1 VSAAVPIPDGRV
13 HVSLPELIA
22 LRARVAR
29 APAPPVVSRVQRS
42 GQRPGRLHG
51 RGMDYAE
58 SRVYQA
64 GDDVRRMDWR
74 LTARSGVAH
83 TKLFQ
88 EEREGRLLIL
98 LDSNASMRFGTRTRF
113 KSVQAAR
120 AAAMAAWYAVR
131 GGDRVGVLAFGGQRQ
146 LLRPVGGTRGALAV
160 AGAIAAWDALPPG
173 ADETLSS
180 ALQRAGRLMHGAS
193 RVLIVSDGFAVDDA
207 ARGRTL
213 GLVGKA
219 EVSVLTVADALELA
233 HPPAGRYPFAHGG
246 VHYDVVL
253 QGDRQRAE
261 FARTLGDGVRRLSG
275 LATGLNLRER
285 TIDTTADPL
294 DAIVALLGTGRAR

>member
-1 VSAAVPIPDGRV
+1 MSAVPHVADPRV
-13 HVSLPELIA
+13 NVALPELLA
-22 LRARVAR
+22 LRSRVMR
-29 APAPPVVSRVQRS
+29 AAPPPVVSRAPRS

-88 EEREGRLLIL
+88 EEREGRLLVL
-98 LDSNASMRFGTRTRF
+98 LDTNTSMRFGTRARF

-120 AAAMAAWYAVR
+120 AAATAAWYAIR
-131 GGDRVGVLAFGGQRQ
+131 GGDRVGVLAFGGQQR
-146 LLRPVGGTRGALAV
+146 LLRPQGGPRGALAV
-160 AGAIAAWDALPPG
+160 CGALAAWDAMPPG
-173 ADETLSS
+173 ADESLSA

-193 RVLIVSDGFAVDDA
+193 RVLLVSDGFAVDPPA
-207 ARGRTL
+207 YGRML
-213 GLVGKA
+213 SLVNKA
-219 EVSVLTVADALELA
+219 EVRILTVADPLEMA
-233 HPPAGRYPFAHGG
+233 EPPAGRYPFAHDG
-246 VHYDVVL
+246 VHYDIAL
-253 QGDRQRAE
+253 HGERQRAD
-261 FARTLGDGVRRLSG
+261 FARALGEGRERLTALASQLG
-275 LATGLNLRER
+275 LLKR

-294 DAIVALLGTGRAR
+294 NAVIDLLGPQRAR

>member
-1 VSAAVPIPDGRV
+1 MNAVVAPDGRV
-13 HVSLPELIA
+13 RVSLPELIA
-22 LRARVAR
+22 LRSRAMR
-29 APAPPVVSRVQRS
+29 APAPPVVSRAPRS

-88 EEREGRLLIL
+88 EEREGRLLVL
-98 LDSNASMRFGTRTRF
+98 LDTNASMRFGTRVRF

-120 AAAMAAWYAVR
+120 VAALAAWYAIR
-131 GGDRVGVLAFGGQRQ
+131 GGDRVGVLSFGAQRQ
-146 LLRPVGGTRGALAV
+146 LVKPQGGARGALAV
-160 AGAIAAWDALPPG
+160 AGAIAAWDAAPVG
-173 ADETLSS
+173 DDESLSA

-193 RVLIVSDGFAVDDA
+193 RVLLVSDGFCVDDA
-207 ARGRTL
+207 ARGRML

-219 EVSVLTVADALELA
+219 EVSVLNVADPLEMA
-233 HPPAGRYPFAHGG
+233 EPPPGRYPLAHRGQ
-246 VHYDVVL
+246 HYDVTL
-253 QGDRQRAE
+253 YGERERAE
-261 FARTLGDGVRRLSG
+261 FARSLGDGRRRL
-275 LATGLNLRER
+275 LALASGLNLRHR

-294 DAIVALLGTGRAR
+294 DALVALLGVRKA

>member
-1 VSAAVPIPDGRV
+1 MNAAASVADGRV

-22 LRARVAR
+22 LRSRVAR
-29 APAPPVVSRVQRS
+29 APAPPVVSRAQSS

-74 LTARSGVAH
+74 LTARSGTAH

-98 LDSNASMRFGTRTRF
+98 LDTNASMRFGTRVRF

-120 AAAMAAWYAVR
+120 VAALAAWYAIR
-131 GGDRVGVLAFGGQRQ
+131 GGDRIGVLAFGGQKQ
-146 LLRPVGGTRGALAV
+146 ILRPRGGSRGALSAV
-160 AGAIAAWDALPPG
+160 GAIATWDAMPPG
-173 ADETLSS
+173 EDETLSA

-193 RVLIVSDGFAVDDA
+193 RVLLISDGFAVDDA
-207 ARGRTL
+207 ARGRML
-213 GLVGKA
+213 DLVRKA
-219 EVSVLTVADALELA
+219 EVSILNVADPLELEA
-233 HPPAGRYPFAHGG
+233 PPAGRYPLAHRGT
-246 VHYDVVL
+246 HYDVVL
-253 QGDRQRAE
+253 HGDRQRQE
-261 FARTLGDGVRRLSG
+261 FARSLGEGHRRLDA
-275 LATGLNLRER
+275 LATSLGLRQR
-285 TIDTTADPL
+285 VVDTTADPF
-294 DAIVALLGTGRAR
+294 DAVAALLGATRAR

>member
-1 VSAAVPIPDGRV
+1 MPVVADPRV
-13 HVSLPELIA
+13 QVALPELIA
-22 LRARVAR
+22 LRSGVMRAR
-29 APAPPVVSRVQRS
+29 APEVVSHAPRS

-98 LDSNASMRFGTRTRF
+98 LDTNASMRFGTRTRF

-120 AAAMAAWYAVR
+120 VAATAAWYAIR
-131 GGDRVGVLAFGGQRQ
+131 GGDRVGVLAFGAQHH
-146 LLRPVGGTRGALAV
+146 LLRMKAGPRGALAV
-160 AGAIAAWDALPPG
+160 CGALAAWDAMPPG
-173 ADETLSS
+173 EDESLSA

-193 RVLIVSDGFAVDDA
+193 RVLLVSDGFAVDDA
-207 ARGRTL
+207 AYGRML
-213 GLVGKA
+213 SLVAKA
-219 EVSVLTVADALELA
+219 EVRIVTVADPLELA
-233 HPPAGRYPFAHGG
+233 EPPAGRYPFAHKG
-246 VHYDVVL
+246 VHYDIAL
-253 QGDRQRAE
+253 HGERQRAE
-261 FARTLGDGVRRLSG
+261 FARALGDGHQRLASLASRLG
-275 LATGLNLRER
+275 LRQR
-285 TIDTTADPL
+285 IVDTTAEPL
-294 DAIVALLGTGRAR
+294 DAIVDLLGSSRGR

>member
-1 VSAAVPIPDGRV
+1 VSAVPHVADPRV
-13 HVSLPELIA
+13 HVALPELLA
-22 LRARVAR
+22 LRSRVMR
-29 APAPPVVSRVQRS
+29 AAPPPVVSRAPRS

-88 EEREGRLLIL
+88 EEREGRLLVL
-98 LDSNASMRFGTRTRF
+98 LDTNTSMRFGTRARF

-120 AAAMAAWYAVR
+120 AAATAAWYAIR
-131 GGDRVGVLAFGGQRQ
+131 GGDRVGVLAFGGQQR
-146 LLRPVGGTRGALAV
+146 LLRPQGGPRGALAV
-160 AGAIAAWDALPPG
+160 CGALAAWDAMPPG
-173 ADETLSS
+173 ADESLSA

-193 RVLIVSDGFAVDDA
+193 RVLLVSDGFAVDPPA
-207 ARGRTL
+207 YGRML
-213 GLVGKA
+213 GLVNKA
-219 EVSVLTVADALELA
+219 EVRILTVADPLEMA
-233 HPPAGRYPFAHGG
+233 EPPAGRYPFAHDG
-246 VHYDVVL
+246 VHYDIAL
-253 QGDRQRAE
+253 HGERQRAE
-261 FARTLGDGVRRLSG
+261 FARALGEGRERLTALASQLG
-275 LATGLNLRER
+275 LLKR

-294 DAIVALLGTGRAR
+294 NAVIDLLGPQRTR

>member
-1 VSAAVPIPDGRV
+1 MSAVPHVADARV
-13 HVSLPELIA
+13 NVALPELLA
-22 LRARVAR
+22 LRSRVMR
-29 APAPPVVSRVQRS
+29 APPPPVVSRAPRS

-88 EEREGRLLIL
+88 EEREGRLLVL
-98 LDSNASMRFGTRTRF
+98 LDTNASMRFGTRTRF

-120 AAAMAAWYAVR
+120 VAAMAAWYAMR
-131 GGDRVGVLAFGGQRQ
+131 GGDRVGVLAFGGQRH
-146 LLRPVGGTRGALAV
+146 LLRPQGGPRGALAV
-160 AGAIAAWDALPPG
+160 CGALATWDAMSPG
-173 ADETLSS
+173 SDESLSA

-193 RVLIVSDGFAVDDA
+193 RVLLVSDGFAVDDA
-207 ARGRTL
+207 AHGRML

-219 EVSVLTVADALELA
+219 EVRIMTVADPLEMA
-233 HPPAGRYPFAHGG
+233 EPPPGRYPFSHQG
-246 VHYDVVL
+246 VHYDIAL
-253 QGDRQRAE
+253 HGERQRAE
-261 FARTLGDGVRRLSG
+261 FARALGDGRHRLAALASQLG
-275 LATGLNLRER
+275 LRHRML
-285 TIDTTADPL
+285 DTSADPL
-294 DAIVALLGTGRAR
+294 DAIVDLLGPSRGR

>member
-1 VSAAVPIPDGRV
+1 MSAIAPVADGRV

-29 APAPPVVSRVQRS
+29 APAPPVVSRAPRS

-88 EEREGRLLIL
+88 EEREGRLLVM
-98 LDSNASMRFGTRTRF
+98 LDTNASMRFGTRTRF

-120 AAAMAAWYAVR
+120 AAAMAAWYAIR
-131 GGDRVGVLAFGGQRQ
+131 GGDRVGTLSFGGQRQ
-146 LLRPVGGTRGALAV
+146 LIRPQGGSRGALAV
-160 AGAIAAWDALPPG
+160 AGAIAAWDALAPG
-173 ADETLSS
+173 DDESLSA

-193 RVLIVSDGFAVDDA
+193 RVLVVSDGFCVDEA
-207 ARGRTL
+207 SRGRML

-219 EVSVLTVADALELA
+219 EVSVLVVADPLEMA
-233 HPPAGRYPFAHGG
+233 EPPAGRYPFAHRG
-246 VHYDVVL
+246 VHYDVAL
-253 QGDRQRAE
+253 HGDRQRAE
-261 FARTLGDGVRRLSG
+261 FLRSLGEGRHRIDQLASSLG
-275 LATGLNLRER
+275 LRHR

-294 DAIVALLGTGRAR
+294 DAVVALLGTTRAV

>member
-1 VSAAVPIPDGRV
+1 MSAVAPAADGRV

-29 APAPPVVSRVQRS
+29 APAPPVVSRAPRS

-88 EEREGRLLIL
+88 EEREGRLLVM
-98 LDSNASMRFGTRTRF
+98 LDTNASMRFGTRTRF

-120 AAAMAAWYAVR
+120 AAAMAAWYAIR
-131 GGDRVGVLAFGGQRQ
+131 GGDRVGTLSFGGQRQ
-146 LLRPVGGTRGALAV
+146 LIRPQGGSRGALAV
-160 AGAIAAWDALPPG
+160 AGAIAAWDALPPSD
-173 ADETLSS
+173 DESLSA

-193 RVLIVSDGFAVDDA
+193 RVLLVSDGFCVDEA
-207 ARGRTL
+207 SRSRML

-219 EVSVLTVADALELA
+219 EVSVLVVADPLEMA
-233 HPPAGRYPFAHGG
+233 EPPAGRYPFAHRG
-246 VHYDVVL
+246 VHYDVAL
-253 QGDRQRAE
+253 HGDRQRAE
-261 FARTLGDGVRRLSG
+261 FLRSLGEGRHRIDQLASSLG
-275 LATGLNLRER
+275 LRHR

-294 DAIVALLGTGRAR
+294 DAVVALLGTTRAV

>member
-1 VSAAVPIPDGRV
+1 MNAVAAADGRV
-13 HVSLPELIA
+13 RVSLPELIA
-22 LRARVAR
+22 LRSRAMR
-29 APAPPVVSRVQRS
+29 APAPPVVSRAPRS

-88 EEREGRLLIL
+88 EEREGRLLVL
-98 LDSNASMRFGTRTRF
+98 LDTNASMRFGTRVRF

-120 AAAMAAWYAVR
+120 VAALAAWYAIR
-131 GGDRVGVLAFGGQRQ
+131 GGDRVGVLAFGAQRQ
-146 LLRPVGGTRGALAV
+146 LVKPQGGARGALAV
-160 AGAIAAWDALPPG
+160 AGAIAAWDALPAG
-173 ADETLSS
+173 EDESLSA

-193 RVLIVSDGFAVDDA
+193 RVLLVSDGFCVDES
-207 ARGRTL
+207 ARGRML

-219 EVSVLTVADALELA
+219 EVSVLNVADALEMSE
-233 HPPAGRYPFAHGG
+233 PPSGRYPFAQRG
-246 VHYDVVL
+246 VHYDVAL
-253 QGDRQRAE
+253 YGERERAG
-261 FARTLGDGVRRLSG
+261 FAQAMGEGRERLLA
-275 LATGLNLRER
+275 LATGLGLCQRA
-285 TIDTTADPL
+285 IDTAADPL
-294 DAIVALLGTGRAR
+294 DAVVALLGARRP

>member
-1 VSAAVPIPDGRV
+1 MSAVPHVDDPRV
-13 HVSLPELIA
+13 RVALPELLA
-22 LRARVAR
+22 LRSRVMR
-29 APAPPVVSRVQRS
+29 APAPPVVSRAARS

-88 EEREGRLLIL
+88 EEREGRLLVL
-98 LDSNASMRFGTRTRF
+98 LDTNASMRFGTRGRF

-120 AAAMAAWYAVR
+120 VAAMAAWYAIR

-146 LLRPVGGTRGALAV
+146 LLRPQGGPRGALALC
-160 AGAIAAWDALPPG
+160 GALATWDAMPPG
-173 ADETLSS
+173 TDESLSA

-193 RVLIVSDGFAVDDA
+193 RVLLVSDGFAVDPA
-207 ARGRTL
+207 AHGRML
-213 GLVGKA
+213 GLVNKA
-219 EVSVLTVADALELA
+219 EVRVVAVADPLELA
-233 HPPAGRYPFAHGG
+233 EPPPGRYPFSQGG
-246 VHYDVVL
+246 VHVDIAL
-253 QGDRQRAE
+253 HGERQRAE
-261 FARTLGDGVRRLSG
+261 FAQALGSGHQRLGALAAQLGLRQRTV
-275 LATGLNLRER
+275 
-285 TIDTTADPL
+285 DTTADPL
-294 DAIVALLGTGRAR
+294 DAIVDLLGPGRGR